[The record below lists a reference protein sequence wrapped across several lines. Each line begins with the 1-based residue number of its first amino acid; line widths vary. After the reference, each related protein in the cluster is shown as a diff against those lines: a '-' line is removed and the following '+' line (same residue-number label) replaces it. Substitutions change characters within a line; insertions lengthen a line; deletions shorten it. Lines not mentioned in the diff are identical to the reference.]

1 MCGIVGYYS
10 FAPGH
15 SIHRDELLV
24 MTQALAHRGPDDWG
38 CFLLNPAGRDTAMFR
53 ARDDDT
59 PFRRGRLG
67 LGHRRLS
74 ILDLSVKARQPM
86 ETADGQVWMVFN
98 GEVYNYLE
106 LKRDLEKQGHRF
118 QSTSDS
124 EVVLKSYLEWGTDC
138 FGKFNGMWAIAFF
151 DRRTGYLILSRDRF
165 GKKPLYYY
173 QTHKFIIFASEIKA
187 ILLHPQVIKA
197 VNLRKILNYAG
208 RHYRYVDNDNE
219 SFFEGIVQVPKSSYL
234 VINRDGH
241 SRVARYWN
249 LEEQKSPGRTCPE
262 SDLVEQ
268 FRELLGNAVEIRLRS
283 DVPVGCMLS
292 GGLDSSSISCLAAAR
307 NPNLITFS
315 GVTGT
320 GYYDESEYMQE
331 VNDHLKVPSR
341 RIFPG
346 PAELFPTLREM
357 LIFHDE
363 PVCTVTWYCNYT
375 ITREIAPYGVPVVL
389 TGHGGDE
396 LLAGYW
402 DHYHYYFSDLRRQ
415 GMGDEAEFRC
425 WLSNHGRPVAEY
437 EREKEYIR
445 RLHQDKHLEI
455 AKYSQYL
462 SALSP
467 GLMRQAREPELGS
480 PFTSDLSRRL
490 YLELFYETIP
500 PSLRAE
506 DRNMMAFSLENRLP
520 FLDYRLV
527 EFCFRL
533 DNSLKVRNG
542 LGKWILREAM
552 QGILPEKLRC
562 RKDKTGF
569 NAPADEWFRHEHR
582 QEIWNLIEKRSFIN
596 QEIYNQ
602 EEVRKRF
609 MEHLEGQNHYMFFWQ
624 YINLHL
630 WYALHFEETHG

>member
-24 MTQALAHRGPDDWG
+24 MTQTLAHRGPDDWG
-38 CFLLNPAGRDTAMFR
+38 CFLLDPAGRDTAVFR

-67 LGHRRLS
+67 LGHR
-74 ILDLSVKARQPM
+74 
-86 ETADGQVWMVFN
+86 WMVFN

-106 LKRDLEKQGHRF
+106 LKRELEKLGHRF

-138 FGKFNGMWAIAFF
+138 FGKFNGMWALAFF
-151 DRRTGYLILSRDRF
+151 DRRTGDLILSRDRF

-173 QTHKFIIFASEIKA
+173 QNHKFFIFASEIKA
-187 ILLHPQVIKA
+187 ILPHPQVTKA

-241 SRVARYWN
+241 SRVSRYWN
-249 LEEQKSPGRTCPE
+249 LEEQESPGRTCPE

-331 VNDHLKVPSR
+331 VNDHLGVPSR

-346 PAELFPTLREM
+346 PGELFPTLREM
-357 LIFHDE
+357 LTFHDE

-402 DHYHYYFSDLRRQ
+402 DHYHYHFSDLRRQ
-415 GMGDEAEFRC
+415 GKGDEAEFRC

-467 GLMRQAREPELGS
+467 GLLRQEREPELGS

-552 QGILPEKLRC
+552 QGILPEKVRC

-569 NAPADEWFRHEHR
+569 NAPADEWFRQEHR
-582 QEIWNLIEKRSFIN
+582 QEIWDLIETRSFIN

-602 EEVRKRF
+602 EEVRKIF
-609 MEHLEGQNHYMFFWQ
+609 KEHLGGQNHYMFFWQ

-630 WYALHFEETHG
+630 WHALHFEETHG

>member
-1 MCGIVGYYS
+1 MVIS
-10 FAPGH
+10 
-15 SIHRDELLV
+15 SE
-24 MTQALAHRGPDDWG
+24 
-38 CFLLNPAGRDTAMFR
+38 
-53 ARDDDT
+53 
-59 PFRRGRLG
+59 
-67 LGHRRLS
+67 
-74 ILDLSVKARQPM
+74 
-86 ETADGQVWMVFN
+86 GQ
-98 GEVYNYLE
+98 
-106 LKRDLEKQGHRF
+106 
-118 QSTSDS
+118 
-124 EVVLKSYLEWGTDC
+124 
-138 FGKFNGMWAIAFF
+138 
-151 DRRTGYLILSRDRF
+151 
-165 GKKPLYYY
+165 
-173 QTHKFIIFASEIKA
+173 
-187 ILLHPQVIKA
+187 
-197 VNLRKILNYAG
+197 
-208 RHYRYVDNDNE
+208 
-219 SFFEGIVQVPKSSYL
+219 
-234 VINRDGH
+234 
-241 SRVARYWN
+241 SRVASYWN
-249 LEEQKSPGRTCPE
+249 LEEQESPRRTCPE

-268 FRELLGNAVEIRLRS
+268 FREILGDAVKIRLRS

-292 GGLDSSSISCLAAAR
+292 GGLDSSSISCLAAAQ

-320 GYYDESEYMQE
+320 GYYDESEYIQE
-331 VNDHLKVPSR
+331 VNDHLKVSSR
-341 RIFPG
+341 WIFPG

-357 LIFHDE
+357 LTFHDE

-375 ITREIAPYGVPVVL
+375 ITREIARHGVPVVL

-402 DHYHYYFSDLRRQ
+402 DHYHYYFSELRRQ
-415 GMGDEAEFRC
+415 GKGDEAEFRC

-437 EREKEYIR
+437 EREKDYIR

-467 GLMRQAREPELGS
+467 ALLRQAREPELDS

-552 QGILPEKLRC
+552 QGILPEKVRC
-562 RKDKTGF
+562 RRDKTGF
-569 NAPADEWFRHEHR
+569 NAPADEWFRQEHR
-582 QEIWNLIEKRSFIN
+582 QEIWDLIEKRSFIN

-609 MEHLEGQNHYMFFWQ
+609 LEHLGGQNHYMFFWQ

-630 WYALHFEETHG
+630 WYALHFEPAFMPQLIINKRIN

>member
-1 MCGIVGYYS
+1 MCGITGFFS
-10 FAPGH
+10 FGAGQLIDGEEFV
-15 SIHRDELLV
+15 S
-24 MTQALAHRGPDDWG
+24 MTESLAHRGPNDTGYVIFNKLTKETQVADQG
-38 CFLLNPAGRDTAMFR
+38 GGERPLN
-53 ARDDDT
+53 
-59 PFRRGRLG
+59 RGHVA
-67 LGHRRLS
+67 LGHKRLS
-74 ILDLSVKARQPM
+74 ILDLSPRGHQPM
-86 ETADGQVWMVFN
+86 AAADGLVWMVYN
-98 GEVYNYLE
+98 GEVYNYMELREE
-106 LKRDLEKQGHRF
+106 LKSKGYIF
-118 QSTSDS
+118 ISTTDS
-124 EVVLKSYLEWGTDC
+124 EVILKSYLEWGENC
-138 FGKFNGMWAIAFF
+138 FSKFNGMWAVAIF
-151 DRRTGYLILSRDRF
+151 DQRTGDLILSRDRF

-173 QTHKFIIFASEIKA
+173 QNSEFIIFASEIKA
-187 ILLHPQVIKA
+187 ILLNHHVVKA
-197 VNLRKILNYAG
+197 VNYRKIINYAG
-208 RHYRYVDNDNE
+208 RHYRYVDSDNE
-219 SFFEGIVQVPKSSYL
+219 SFFEGILQVPKSSYVL
-234 VINRDGH
+234 INSDGRW
-241 SRVARYWN
+241 RVSSYWN
-249 LEEQKSPGRTCPE
+249 LEATASPGRTGSE

-268 FRELLGNAVEIRLRS
+268 FREILGDAVKIRLRS

-292 GGLDSSSISCLAAAR
+292 GGMDSSSISCLAAAQKQ
-307 NPNLITFS
+307 NLITFS

-320 GYYDESEYMQE
+320 GYYDESEYIQE
-331 VNDHLKVPSR
+331 VTDHLRVSSR
-341 RIFPG
+341 SIFPG
-346 PAELFPTLREM
+346 PAELFPTLLEM
-357 LIFHDE
+357 LRFHDE

-375 ITREIAPYGVPVVL
+375 ITREIARYGVPVVL

-415 GMGDEAEFRC
+415 GIGDEAEFHG
-425 WLSNHGRPVAEY
+425 WLRNHGRPETEY

-445 RLHQDKHLEI
+445 RLQRDKHLEI

-462 SALSP
+462 SSLSP
-467 GLMRQAREPELGS
+467 EMMRQAREPELDS
-480 PFTSDLSRRL
+480 PFPSGLSRRL

-533 DNSLKVRNG
+533 DNSFKIRNG

-552 QGILPEKLRC
+552 QGILPEKVRC

-569 NAPADEWFRHEHR
+569 NAPADEWFRQEHR
-582 QEIWNLIEKRSFIN
+582 QEIWDLIEKRSFIN

-609 MEHLEGQNHYMFFWQ
+609 KEHLEGQNHYMFFWQ

-630 WYALHFEETHG
+630 WYPLFFEKN